1 VGGKKSLR
9 GTILSAGD
17 NSVTFELET
26 PEQGEE
32 GVVEVPFAIITRGN
46 LVFEEKA
53 DKGRSS

>member
-1 VGGKKSLR
+1 
-9 GTILSAGD
+9 
-17 NSVTFELET
+17 VTFELET